1 MHDYEEVA
9 YVRFIDGTN
18 TQKIYHFA
26 LYDHAVTVGD
36 FALVRSGEPHNLG
49 LVRVVDVRPASEYD
63 EAAPTAEVV
72 CKVDIAS
79 YIERCNQRQR
89 EILTD
94 RISKQAKRLTKL
106 LENYRALAAN

>member
-1 MHDYEEVA
+1 MHGYEEVA
-9 YVRFIDGTN
+9 YVRFLEGTN
-18 TQKIYHFA
+18 TQKTYRFA
-26 LYDHAVTVGD
+26 LYDHAVTIGD
-36 FALVRSGEPHNLG
+36 CALVRSGEPHNLG
-49 LVRVVDVRPASEYD
+49 LVRVVDVRPVSEYD

-79 YIERCNQRQR
+79 YKERCNQRQR

-94 RISKQAKRLTKL
+94 RIAKQAKKLTKL